1 MGFEFTKDYRLI
13 MTDDGPEVLVDS
25 PYKLEDTPLTPAKL
39 KFKYGMSRTEV
50 IRYMK
55 AFDGKVRTI
64 VSHEPIIT
72 PLLEMPLK
80 EGNVTMEDIELNQLV
95 MDGPEV
101 FIDEFGL
108 QVYSHSEVTTV
119 QELKDLRY
127 D

>member
-13 MTDDGPEVLVDS
+13 MTDDGPEVFVDS
-25 PYKLEDTPLTPAKL
+25 PYKIDDTPLTPAKL
-39 KFKYGMSRTEV
+39 RFKYGMSRSEV
-50 IRYMK
+50 IHYMK
-55 AFDGKVRTI
+55 NLNGKVKTI

-72 PLLEMPLK
+72 PLLKVPLQIGK
-80 EGNVTMEDIELNQLV
+80 LTMEDIELNQLV
-95 MDGPEV
+95 MDGHEV

-108 QVYSHSEVTTV
+108 QVYSCSEITTV